1 MSMEN
6 KKHKSALKEQL
17 GIEQP
22 PLLSTDS
29 ANKIQSYRKVVP
41 TSDELMN
48 GILNSNISE
57 LSRAITLIESTNVL
71 HIEKANE
78 IVNACLLHAN
88 KSVRIGITGVPGVG
102 KSTFIEAF
110 GMFLISI
117 GKKVAVLA
125 IDPSSSIS
133 KGSILG
139 DKTRMDELVKEKNAY
154 IRPSATGE
162 TLGGVARK
170 TRETIALCEAAKHD
184 VILVETV
191 GVGQSE
197 TAVHSMVDF
206 FLVLKI
212 AGAGDELQGIKRGI
226 MEMADAIVINK
237 TDGDNINRSK
247 LAKSEFGRALSF
259 FPDKKSGWKPTIAT
273 CSAINNEGIESV
285 WNTILEYIE
294 LTQNNNYFS
303 ENRKEQNKY
312 WMLSTIEEQL
322 KSRFYNDKFVLEMI
336 ENKSNEVQNDFISPF
351 VAANQLLD
359 IYFKK

>member
-1 MSMEN
+1 MN
-6 KKHKSALKEQL
+6 KFLYILLATITLSSCSEYHKAIKSDDVEFKTKVFTQQIEKKKYSKAIRLFEQYASSYRGKPQAESAFFNYAKALYYTKQYITAAYQFESFASSYPKSATVEEAAFL
-17 GIEQP
+17 GAESYSKVSPVYSLDQVDTDKA
-22 PLLSTDS
+22 LSKLQIFV
-29 ANKIQSYRKVVP
+29 NKYP
-41 TSDELMN
+41 
-48 GILNSNISE
+48 NSQY
-57 LSRAITLIESTNVL
+57 LP
-71 HIEKANE
+71 KANE

-212 AGAGDELQGIKRGI
+212 AGAGDELQ
-226 MEMADAIVINK
+226 
-237 TDGDNINRSK
+237 
-247 LAKSEFGRALSF
+247 
-259 FPDKKSGWKPTIAT
+259 
-273 CSAINNEGIESV
+273 
-285 WNTILEYIE
+285 
-294 LTQNNNYFS
+294 
-303 ENRKEQNKY
+303 
-312 WMLSTIEEQL
+312 
-322 KSRFYNDKFVLEMI
+322 
-336 ENKSNEVQNDFISPF
+336 
-351 VAANQLLD
+351 
-359 IYFKK
+359 